1 MLLSPEVSGVAEP
14 RYGQEQLL
22 LGEGR
27 GQQEQRRG
35 EGRHQVPDHHHH
47 HYYHHHHY
55 VRYKGQIIFGSDRSS
70 RCQNVR
76 LSVRLSGPSLSE
88 ALDLHILY
96 YLDHT

>member
-1 MLLSPEVSGVAEP
+1 MLLLPEVSGVAEP

-22 LGEGR
+22 LGEGG

-35 EGRHQVPDHHHH
+35 EGRHQVPDNN
-47 HYYHHHHY
+47 HY
-55 VRYKGQIIFGSDRSS
+55 VRYKRQFIFGSDRSS